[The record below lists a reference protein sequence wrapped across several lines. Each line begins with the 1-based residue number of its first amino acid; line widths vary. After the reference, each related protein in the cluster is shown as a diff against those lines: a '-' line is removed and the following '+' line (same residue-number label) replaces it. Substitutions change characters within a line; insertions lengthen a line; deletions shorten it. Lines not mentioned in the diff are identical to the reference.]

1 MNRQRKGS
9 GLLFWWV
16 TVFVVGLYLFCW
28 LAFPHIAKAITGG
41 QVPLPMPSTA
51 LGLYML
57 ITLFGAFL
65 YVTSDPERRRD
76 FLAPLLAL
84 LQAEGALGRV
94 RLGVFVLTPLL
105 FGGVLYSQLTREVTS
120 PTGIRIQHP
129 TMPGRFERLEN
140 PFRNPP
146 DEHVQQFIEKTGLSG
161 VSLEEARAKLVER
174 YTREG
179 IVLYEKNCRP
189 CHGVAGGGDGPM
201 ARFLPLKPA
210 NFRDPGTIATV
221 VEPYAF
227 WRVNE
232 GGRGLP
238 TVATPWDSAMP
249 VWKRDLKPEQMW
261 KILLGEYEIAQIS
274 PRIPEKLE

>member
-1 MNRQRKGS
+1 
-9 GLLFWWV
+9 
-16 TVFVVGLYLFCW
+16 
-28 LAFPHIAKAITGG
+28 
-41 QVPLPMPSTA
+41 MPSTA
-51 LGLYML
+51 LTLYML
-57 ITLFGAFL
+57 IAIFGAFL
-65 YVTSDPERRRD
+65 YVTSDPGRHRE
-76 FLAPLLAL
+76 FIAPLVAF

-105 FGGVLYSQLTREVTS
+105 FGGVLYSQFTREVTS

-129 TMPGRFERLEN
+129 TMPGRFEHLQN
-140 PFRNPP
+140 PLRNPS
-146 DEHVQQFIEKTGLSG
+146 EEQVQQFIQEVGLG
-161 VSLEEARAKLVER
+161 EVSLEEARAMLVER

-189 CHGVAGGGDGPM
+189 CHGVAAGGDGPM

-261 KILLGEYEIAQIS
+261 KILLGEYEIAQVS